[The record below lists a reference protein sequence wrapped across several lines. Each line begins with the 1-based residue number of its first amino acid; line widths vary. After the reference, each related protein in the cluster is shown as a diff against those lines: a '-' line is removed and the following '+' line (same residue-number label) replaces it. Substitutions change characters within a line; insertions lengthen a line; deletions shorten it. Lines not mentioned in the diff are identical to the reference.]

1 MKEFDD
7 EAVELA
13 TYQLRDVADAWFEMW
28 EKTEKSKIRR
38 FVGSLA
44 YHIKDTTS
52 TAAVGME
59 AFSSVVGFAKNLEKD
74 RQLRRE
80 EKELNKKARTTGR
93 FNGTSSGGGRD
104 SSNKESL
111 APAQFSHQSGGG
123 SSFRRTQSNG
133 NQSRQN
139 QNFRTLSSHSQN
151 HAEQYS
157 HQQSLCGTCKWQHS
171 GQCKLGFHGCYHCG
185 DIGHIKAN
193 CPKLRRNLSGGPT
206 RPSSSS
212 ATAVAPPQ
220 ARGSHNQIGHGA
232 GRDGLRKAIMEEDQ
246 SSRST
251 DKVRAFST
259 SKDDRLRRAVFQKR
273 LGTMVNL
280 STAFHP
286 QTDGQVE
293 RTIQTLEDMLR
304 ACVIDFG

>member
-1 MKEFDD
+1 MEFIR
-7 EAVELA
+7 LA
-13 TYQLRDVADAWFEMW
+13 KHAPHMV
-28 EKTEKSKIRR
+28 KTEKAKICR

-52 TAAVGME
+52 AAAVGME
-59 AFSSVVGFAKNLEKD
+59 AFSSVVGFAKNLEKY

-111 APAQFSHQSGGG
+111 APTQFSHQSGGG

-139 QNFRTLSSHSQN
+139 QNFMTSSSHSQN
-151 HAEQYS
+151 HAEQHS
-157 HQQSLCGTCKWQHS
+157 HQQSLCRTCKRQHS

-193 CPKLRRNLSGGPT
+193 YPKLQRNLSGGPT

-212 ATAVAPPQ
+212 ATAVVPPQ
-220 ARGSHNQIGHGA
+220 AHGSHNQIGHGVGGSADRVTQGGGQPRLFATLDRQSAEASAEVITGTGFA
-232 GRDGLRKAIMEEDQ
+232 GEQA
-246 SSRST
+246 
-251 DKVRAFST
+251 T
-259 SKDDRLRRAVFQKR
+259 S
-273 LGTMVNL
+273 
-280 STAFHP
+280 
-286 QTDGQVE
+286 
-293 RTIQTLEDMLR
+293 
-304 ACVIDFG
+304 